1 MQKLDNQI
9 SKIFSSFEFIASWL
23 IRIGLGIAFSIH
35 GLGKFPLPPEGL
47 VDYFGFS
54 PALASLV
61 AISELGAGILIIVG
75 GFINNSFGNLL
86 TRASAFTIVIIM
98 INALSIAHR
107 DWFINTKL
115 FTSEQIF
122 LLLIGL
128 FFLIKGNK

>member
-1 MQKLDNQI
+1 MNALKYLNKYFYKYRTKLFLGFLI
-9 SKIFSSFEFIASWL
+9 TIIARIFSLFAPRLIGNSLTAVEKYLQSENNDFEKIQHIL
-23 IRIGLGIAFSIH
+23 M
-35 GLGKFPLPPEGL
+35 
-47 VDYFGFS
+47 VN
-54 PALASLV
+54 
-61 AISELGAGILIIVG
+61 ILIIIG

-98 INALSIAHR
+98 INALAIAHR

>member
-1 MQKLDNQI
+1 MQKLDNQV
-9 SKIFSSFEFIASWL
+9 SKIFSNFEFIASWL
-23 IRIGLGIAFSIH
+23 IRIGVGIAFSIH

-54 PALASLV
+54 PTLASLV

-98 INALSIAHR
+98 INALAIAHR

>member
-1 MQKLDNQI
+1 MQKLDNQV
-9 SKIFSSFEFIASWL
+9 SKIFSNFEFIASWL
-23 IRIGLGIAFSIH
+23 IRIGVGIAFSIH

-47 VDYFGFS
+47 VNYFGFS
-54 PALASLV
+54 PALSSLV
-61 AISELGAGILIIVG
+61 AISLLGAGILIIIG

-98 INALSIAHR
+98 INALAIAHR